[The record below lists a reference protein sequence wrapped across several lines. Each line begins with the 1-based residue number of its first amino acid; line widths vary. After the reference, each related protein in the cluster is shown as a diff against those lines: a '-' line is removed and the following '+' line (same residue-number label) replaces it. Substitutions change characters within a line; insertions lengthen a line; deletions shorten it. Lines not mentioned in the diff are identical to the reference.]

1 MSRNA
6 DSLRNLIR
14 SIPDTIS
21 DRLNQKSKR
30 SKVPVKSDE
39 MALKGERDLAANYR
53 RLFQSIADAEKK
65 LANLNETRG
74 DITNERYEA
83 LKDEYTSFLN
93 TAKPELVDILKEIDD
108 KIEIWVKDDEKIVG
122 ELTETQKSI
131 RQEDRLLEA
140 GAISREEHQRKTA
153 PLKSKLRELNS
164 KHTKKQAQIR
174 ILIAAKN
181 LQPPPA
187 PPPGSHGS
195 DTPGTTPKFYKN
207 PTHATILSFFWMGL
221 GQIYN
226 DQMRKGIIFI
236 ILYSISS
243 ILIFFGVG
251 LITTPALWIW
261 GMVDAN
267 TTAKE
272 INRKIAVSQGQ

>member
-6 DSLRNLIR
+6 EDVRNFIS
-14 SIPDTIS
+14 SIPNTIL
-21 DRLNQKSKR
+21 DWLNQKSNR
-30 SKVPVKSDE
+30 STGPVKSDE
-39 MALKGERDLAANYR
+39 IILKGEKDLADNYR
-53 RLFQSIADAEKK
+53 KLFQSIADAEKK

-74 DITNERYEA
+74 DITTERYEA

-93 TAKPELVDILKEIDD
+93 TAKPKLDDILKEIDD
-108 KIEIWVKDDEKIVG
+108 KIEIWVKDDEKIVE

-131 RQEDRLLEA
+131 RQEDRLFEA

-153 PLKSKLRELNS
+153 PLKSKSKELNS
-164 KHTKKQAQIR
+164 KHNKKQTQIR

-181 LQPPPA
+181 HQPPPA
-187 PPPGSHGS
+187 PPPGRRGG
-195 DTPGTTPKFYKN
+195 DPPEPPTGFLKN
-207 PTHATILSFFWMGL
+207 PSHATVLSFFWMGL

-226 DQMRKGIIFI
+226 DQMIKGIIFI
-236 ILYSISS
+236 ISYSISVL
-243 ILIFFGVG
+243 LISVYVG

-267 TTAKE
+267 KTAKA
-272 INRKIAVSQGQ
+272 INSKAQLG

>member
-30 SKVPVKSDE
+30 SKVPMKSDE

-74 DITNERYEA
+74 DITTERYEA

-93 TAKPELVDILKEIDD
+93 TAKPKLDDILKEIDD
-108 KIEIWVKDDEKIVG
+108 KIEIWVKDDEKIVE

-131 RQEDRLLEA
+131 RQEDRLFEA
-140 GAISREEHQRKTA
+140 GAISSVEHQGKTA
-153 PLKSKLRELNS
+153 PLKSKSRELNS
-164 KHTKKQAQIR
+164 KHNKKQSQIR

-181 LQPPPA
+181 HQPPPA
-187 PPPGSHGS
+187 PPPGSHGGDS
-195 DTPGTTPKFYKN
+195 PGPTSKFYKN
-207 PTHATILSFFWMGL
+207 PAHATVLSFFWMGL

-226 DQMRKGIIFI
+226 DQLLKGIIFI
-236 ILYSISS
+236 ILYSISAA
-243 ILIFFGVG
+243 LIFVGIG

-261 GMVDAN
+261 GMIDAN
-267 TTAKE
+267 KTAKA
-272 INRKIAVSQGQ
+272 ING

>member
-1 MSRNA
+1 MSKNA

-30 SKVPVKSDE
+30 STVPMKSDE

-74 DITNERYEA
+74 DITTERYEA

-93 TAKPELVDILKEIDD
+93 TAKPKLDDILKEIDD
-108 KIEIWVKDDEKIVG
+108 KIEIWVKDDEKIVE

-131 RQEDRLLEA
+131 RQEDRLFEA

-153 PLKSKLRELNS
+153 PLKSKSRELNS
-164 KHTKKQAQIR
+164 KHNKKQGQIR

-181 LQPPPA
+181 HQPPPA
-187 PPPGSHGS
+187 PPPGSHGG
-195 DTPGTTPKFYKN
+195 DTPGTTSKFYKN
-207 PTHATILSFFWMGL
+207 PAHATVLSFFWMGL

-243 ILIFFGVG
+243 VLIFFGVG

-267 TTAKE
+267 KTAKT
-272 INRKIAVSQGQ
+272 ING